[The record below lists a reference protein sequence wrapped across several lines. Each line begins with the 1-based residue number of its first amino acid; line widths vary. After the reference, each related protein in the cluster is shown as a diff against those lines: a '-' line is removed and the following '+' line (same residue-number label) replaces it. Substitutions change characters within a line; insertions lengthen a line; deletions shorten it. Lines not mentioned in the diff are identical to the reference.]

1 MKKLAKSIMIASL
14 IISWNVTFTSCS
26 NPLDDIAH
34 DLVYN
39 IDDQLL
45 NPERYKEREEAQRQQ
60 ERFDNLVN
68 WKVGCVVD
76 QESINKFGYDNCFQI
91 MDDSNPDGL
100 CFVRYLRYNNAAGGE
115 MSQIGGIVCDK
126 RIASDLLYI
135 FRELYEAKCMVG
147 WADSILME
155 QQQGLG
161 VVVDCEN
168 PLSANDLAV
177 RLFKEKGFTWGGEQ
191 PDGNPNCFTK
201 SVTSGDFVT
210 YVHVH

>member
-1 MKKLAKSIMIASL
+1 ML
-14 IISWNVTFTSCS
+14 
-26 NPLDDIAH
+26 
-34 DLVYN
+34 
-39 IDDQLL
+39 
-45 NPERYKEREEAQRQQ
+45 
-60 ERFDNLVN
+60 
-68 WKVGCVVD
+68 
-76 QESINKFGYDNCFQI
+76 
-91 MDDSNPDGL
+91 
-100 CFVRYLRYNNAAGGE
+100 
-115 MSQIGGIVCDK
+115 QIGGIVCDK